1 MGPVSS
7 GWSAGPDDGVATAG
21 GFVVTVK
28 APDTDQLDRMDVR
41 ALDTDGS
48 IIDSSAAWEAERQA
62 SQPGVTVAE
71 ALAAPEGTAVIVRGI
86 LLALPGEAPLFC
98 DDIDRGPPPRCRGS
112 SLQVDSPA
120 PLPLTKVKDGAISL
134 VTVVMTGVISAG
146 FDLDVLHL

>member
-21 GFVVTVK
+21 GFVTGPVALVELAVGDRVRQVAIRPGSAAFVVTVK

-48 IIDSSAAWEAERQA
+48 IIGSSAAWEAERQA

-86 LLALPGEAPLFC
+86 LLALPGEAPLLC
-98 DDIDRGPPPRCRGS
+98 DTSTAAPRR
-112 SLQVDSPA
+112 VA
-120 PLPLTKVKDGAISL
+120 GARPSKSI
-134 VTVVMTGVISAG
+134 
-146 FDLDVLHL
+146 VLRPYR